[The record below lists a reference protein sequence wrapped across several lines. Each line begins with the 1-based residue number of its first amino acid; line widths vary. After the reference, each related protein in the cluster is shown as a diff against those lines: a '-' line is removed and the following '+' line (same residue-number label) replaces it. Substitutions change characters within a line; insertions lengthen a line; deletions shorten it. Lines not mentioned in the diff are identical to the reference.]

1 MIRQDLATR
10 LIDFAVLIYEI
21 SNEFYK
27 KSGNQHY
34 TKQIVRS
41 SSSSAL
47 NYGEAL
53 SAESKRDFKRKIRIA
68 LKELRETHF
77 ALQIIQRIKLSKS
90 ESIVIKAI
98 KENNELISIFVKT
111 LQTAEKNLHNKSLN
125 NH

>member
-1 MIRQDLATR
+1 MKRQDLATR

-21 SNEFYK
+21 SSGFYNK
-27 KSGNQHY
+27 TGNQHY
-34 TKQIVRS
+34 TNQIIRS

-53 SAESKRDFKRKIRIA
+53 SAESKKDFIHKIRIA

-77 ALQIIQRIKLSKS
+77 ALQIIQKIQLSKS
-90 ESIVIKAI
+90 EPVVIQAI

-111 LQTAEKNLHNKSLN
+111 LQTAEKNLHNK
-125 NH
+125 

>member
-1 MIRQDLATR
+1 MKRQDLSTR

-21 SNEFYK
+21 TNEFYNK
-27 KSGNQHY
+27 TGNQYY
-34 TKQIVRS
+34 TNQIVRS

-53 SAESKRDFKRKIRIA
+53 SAESKKDFIHKIRIA

-90 ESIVIKAI
+90 ESLVINAI
-98 KENNELISIFVKT
+98 KENNELISILVKT
-111 LQTAEKNLHNKSLN
+111 LQTAEINLRNKSLN
-125 NH
+125 DH